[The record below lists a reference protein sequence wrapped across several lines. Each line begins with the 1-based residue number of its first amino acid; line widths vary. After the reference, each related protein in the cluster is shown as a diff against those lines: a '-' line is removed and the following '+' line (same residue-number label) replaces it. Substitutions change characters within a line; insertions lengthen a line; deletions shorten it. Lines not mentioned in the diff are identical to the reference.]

1 MKKTSILLSSLIILT
16 ACGGGNGGSG
26 TGIIDKPDTPFVPQ
40 EDTIASSNAKI
51 TNMVSNS
58 EYQVALFVSNKLG
71 TDAESVG
78 LGDIASRSVT
88 TRGAFV
94 PNVSGSLYYD
104 KAAELVDMAKW
115 LNQSDTS
122 EGDIIAEFN
131 KDKNKIKAALKL
143 MDDMYCFVG
152 GDAAETA
159 RRILE
164 IRNAHSFDEPLQDLV
179 SKTEVFN
186 LKDVV
191 FDTTAAGRITKLIFN
206 VNKKTGKIESIEY
219 PEAQAIMDEAA
230 NNNNDYTSIAIG
242 PMERDGD
249 TAFFVEHD
257 YYEDGTP
264 VEIKHEYISYARE
277 LGLKY
282 SDFGVLKV
290 DFSDIEGAEQ
300 FGVSYDPFA
309 GGYTTKAVDN
319 GRMKELA
326 QNNEMK
332 FTGLAKGTLTRFW
345 IDENGQNY
353 DIPIDENG
361 LKDEAAT
368 LVFAADGTQTLSANF
383 DNWYDVQMIKN
394 DDGTNQFK
402 VVGGT
407 GGTDSRFHIQPEE
420 GVKLPEHMIVGT
432 NNGTT
437 NERMEFVT
445 GYYGDKGIPSEATG
459 IVKYTFN
466 PHPFEEDNP
475 IGNINFMLG
484 FGGTKQ

>member
-1 MKKTSILLSSLIILT
+1 
-16 ACGGGNGGSG
+16 
-26 TGIIDKPDTPFVPQ
+26 
-40 EDTIASSNAKI
+40 
-51 TNMVSNS
+51 
-58 EYQVALFVSNKLG
+58 
-71 TDAESVG
+71 
-78 LGDIASRSVT
+78 
-88 TRGAFV
+88 
-94 PNVSGSLYYD
+94 
-104 KAAELVDMAKW
+104 MA
-115 LNQSDTS
+115 
-122 EGDIIAEFN
+122 
-131 KDKNKIKAALKL
+131 
-143 MDDMYCFVG
+143 
-152 GDAAETA
+152 
-159 RRILE
+159 
-164 IRNAHSFDEPLQDLV
+164 
-179 SKTEVFN
+179 
-186 LKDVV
+186 
-191 FDTTAAGRITKLIFN
+191 
-206 VNKKTGKIESIEY
+206 
-219 PEAQAIMDEAA
+219 
-230 NNNNDYTSIAIG
+230 
-242 PMERDGD
+242 
-249 TAFFVEHD
+249 
-257 YYEDGTP
+257 
-264 VEIKHEYISYARE
+264 
-277 LGLKY
+277 
-282 SDFGVLKV
+282 
-290 DFSDIEGAEQ
+290 
-300 FGVSYDPFA
+300 
-309 GGYTTKAVDN
+309 KAVDN